1 MNRKNHKMKDIK
13 DFNKKT
19 DRELTLSTCFDTIK
33 NITDLSNINVKDM
46 LSFEKNELTAET
58 ARQYVDVM
66 EELIDKINNMN
77 TSTSQKEQFRAILVL
92 MLSKMCEAD
101 CNNILFSTSAKKNK
115 KYRELLDKMRHE
127 FQKERDEHNELRRK
141 YNEKEK
147 DSKVPMPGISLSL
160 TLKNNIRRLKPSE
173 CIELMNELELE
184 EKELEEKFKRI
195 LVPDNYKDKVNRAY
209 VKPSS
214 SGNQVFIKEGKKN

>member
-1 MNRKNHKMKDIK
+1 MNQKNHKMKDIK

-33 NITDLSNINVKDM
+33 NITDLSNINIKDM

-58 ARQYVDVM
+58 ARQYVDAM

-101 CNNILFSTSAKKNK
+101 CNSILFSTSAKKNK
-115 KYRELLDKMRHE
+115 KYRELLDKMHQE
-127 FQKERDEHNELRRK
+127 FQQERDEHNELRRK

-160 TLKNNIRRLKPSE
+160 TLKNNIRRLKPLE
-173 CIELMNELELE
+173 CVELMNELELE

-195 LVPDNYKDKVNRAY
+195 SVPDNYKDKVNRAY

>member
-1 MNRKNHKMKDIK
+1 MNQKNHKMKDIK
-13 DFNKKT
+13 DFNKKM

-33 NITDLSNINVKDM
+33 NITDLSNINIKDM

-58 ARQYVDVM
+58 ARQYVDAM

-115 KYRELLDKMRHE
+115 KYRELLDKMHQE
-127 FQKERDEHNELRRK
+127 FQQERDEHNELRRK

-173 CIELMNELELE
+173 CVELMNELELE

-195 LVPDNYKDKVNRAY
+195 SVPDNYKDKVNRAY

>member
-1 MNRKNHKMKDIK
+1 MNPKNHKMKDIK
-13 DFNKKT
+13 DFNKKM

-33 NITDLSNINVKDM
+33 NITDLSNINIKDM

-58 ARQYVDVM
+58 ARQYVDAM

-115 KYRELLDKMRHE
+115 KYRELLDKMHQE
-127 FQKERDEHNELRRK
+127 FQQERDEHNELRRK

-173 CIELMNELELE
+173 CVELMNELELE

-195 LVPDNYKDKVNRAY
+195 SVPDNYKDKVNRAY

>member
-1 MNRKNHKMKDIK
+1 MNQKNHKMKDIK

-33 NITDLSNINVKDM
+33 NITDLSNINIKDM

-58 ARQYVDVM
+58 ARQYVDAM

-115 KYRELLDKMRHE
+115 KYRELLDKMHQE
-127 FQKERDEHNELRRK
+127 FQQERDEHNELRRK

-160 TLKNNIRRLKPSE
+160 TLKNNIHRLKPSE
-173 CIELMNELELE
+173 CVELMNELELE

-195 LVPDNYKDKVNRAY
+195 SVPDNYKDKVNRAY